1 MSLCTVK
8 TPLLPLQIL
17 RITICGRGDARPLQ
31 APGSGKGRAVASPQ
45 RGEGLF
51 LAATLGTVTG
61 ASHGATGDNFPSIQ
75 LSDGPGTQFM
85 PREWAGLLCQHRLL
99 PGTMLPGDTSV
110 QLPALVFCSHI
121 LRSALQ
127 GAITLL
133 EGTCPNP
140 PVRGNPTYCSP
151 EKPCLSDLGK
161 QQAPPVWFL
170 NRYPEAN
177 PQSAAD
183 PQLVFS
189 LIYVRAYLCP
199 LLKTIQFVSAV
210 NGTVYHPAAV
220 WLLPEMSF
228 TPVLI
233 KQKSF

>member
-1 MSLCTVK
+1 ML
-8 TPLLPLQIL
+8 
-17 RITICGRGDARPLQ
+17 
-31 APGSGKGRAVASPQ
+31 
-45 RGEGLF
+45 EG
-51 LAATLGTVTG
+51 
-61 ASHGATGDNFPSIQ
+61 
-75 LSDGPGTQFM
+75 
-85 PREWAGLLCQHRLL
+85 
-99 PGTMLPGDTSV
+99 
-110 QLPALVFCSHI
+110 
-121 LRSALQ
+121 
-127 GAITLL
+127 

-140 PVRGNPTYCSP
+140 SAQDNPSYCHP
-151 EKPCLSDLGK
+151 EKPCPSDLGE

-170 NRYPEAN
+170 SRYPEVN

-210 NGTVYHPAAV
+210 NETVYHPAAV